1 MSWMGLAVMAR
12 GAIDPEVPMARSGR
26 GRGIVKISSTE
37 FALMLRLN
45 IASNSPTLNALS
57 RPERRRET
65 AAERLGDDG
74 DQPVGVGLGV
84 DAESPSAAGY

>member
-1 MSWMGLAVMAR
+1 
-12 GAIDPEVPMARSGR
+12 
-26 GRGIVKISSTE
+26 
-37 FALMLRLN
+37 MLRLN

-74 DQPVGVGLGV
+74 DQPVGVGLGA
-84 DAESPSAAGY
+84 DAVEGLLQQRATDRS